1 MNIAEFLLLPKILP
15 QRFLDGAIL
24 IGQPIRGN
32 DLFGFDPLGRDL
44 TFSN

>member
-1 MNIAEFLLLPKILP
+1 
-15 QRFLDGAIL
+15 L